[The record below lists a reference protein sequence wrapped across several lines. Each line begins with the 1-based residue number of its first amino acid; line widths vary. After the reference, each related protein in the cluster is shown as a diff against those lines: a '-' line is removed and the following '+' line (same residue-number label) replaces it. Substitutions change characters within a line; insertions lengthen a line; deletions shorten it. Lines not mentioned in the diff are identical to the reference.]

1 MIPYHIIVGD
11 EGPADL
17 VFGSRNLLKLEY
29 VQSVSFDG
37 NELQSDEVYATIRAK
52 GNVDDWLAL
61 WSGVRKDTPVY
72 LVRDDNARREKFYFK
87 SLARVAKYD
96 FELTAQSPI
105 GKLESE
111 FHGGLYD
118 GQRLPE
124 VIADV
129 LRDETS
135 ADETSA
141 DENAKIVPYSVNPA
155 LKAVLV
161 YGWAPYQSRRDA
173 LRLLARAYGFVIRR
187 DESGDL
193 HFTVP
198 DTQSY
203 EIPPDAI
210 FTSGSVDYSMGKTY
224 YRVDVTQ
231 YAFLPSSDGK
241 ETTLYDNTESGM
253 PANRQLIKFSAAP
266 CYNVRADGLEVIE
279 SGVNYAVVS
288 GVGTLYGTPYTRTE
302 SVVSV
307 DGDPDADP
315 NNILTID
322 GVTLITSLNAESVG
336 ERWRDIRNAP
346 AIVHADLWRTSQKSG
361 DFVEFTDPYG
371 DERTGYITALSGS
384 VTSIDKL
391 SAEILT
397 GYVPSWGADYDAVQV
412 LDKPSGNWPVPA
424 YLDGKTIRVVLVSGG
439 TGGASGQRGTD
450 NRTIG
455 GATVEISGCGHGD
468 AGSGGKVN
476 VIKLSV
482 TAGQVFHYE
491 CGTGGAGG
499 LPSADYDA
507 TEETKDG
514 KTSVSYAYRKNS
526 GTAGTASTFAEVGS
540 QNPAYTSDDGA
551 SMPSGYYDVIN
562 GVSYGATG
570 PDNGVDG
577 GKATTGREN
586 GDRTNPAYIDI
597 TQYPI
602 DQSERYGYWGSG
614 NIGAGKWLRND
625 DYQRWAYGG
634 LGGGAAVERSGG
646 DGRDAPDYDIGGQGG
661 DGADATAIFPTDTH
675 GLDPRAYGTG
685 GSGGHG
691 GGEGG
696 QGGSGNTTENPD
708 LSIDG
713 ARGAGGSGSAGQ
725 DGKEGC
731 ILIYYRKPDSLP
743 YRCAIV
749 NGILRFYYYTESPP
763 DVRISNGHLY
773 YKGDDTLII
782 RDGRLYRKQ
791 EA

>member
-1 MIPYHIIVGD
+1 MIPYRIIIGD
-11 EGPADL
+11 EGPVNL
-17 VFGSRNLLKLEY
+17 VFGRGNLSELSY

-37 NELQSDEVYATIRAK
+37 NELQSDEIYATIRAN
-52 GNVDDWLAL
+52 GNVNDWLAL

-72 LVRDDNARREKFYFK
+72 VTREDNARREKFYFK

-135 ADETSA
+135 G

-161 YGWAPYQSRRDA
+161 YGWAPYQSRRDT
-173 LRLLARAYGFVIRR
+173 LRLLARAYGFIIRR
-187 DESGDL
+187 DSGGDL

-198 DTQSY
+198 DTQAY
-203 EIPPDAI
+203 VIPADKI
-210 FTSGSVDYSMGKTY
+210 FTNGSVDYSMGKTY

-231 YAFLPSSDGK
+231 YAFLPASDDK
-241 ETTLYDNTESGM
+241 ETTLFDNTESGM
-253 PANRQLIKFSAAP
+253 AANRQLVKFSDAP

-279 SGVNYAVVS
+279 SGVNYAIVS
-288 GVGTLYGTPYTRTE
+288 GVGTLYGTPYARSE

-322 GVTLITSLNAESVG
+322 GVTLITALNAESVG

-346 AIVHADLWRTSQKSG
+346 AIVHADLRRTSQKCG
-361 DFVEFTDPYG
+361 DFVSFTDPYG
-371 DERTGYITALSGS
+371 DARTGYITALSGS
-384 VTSIDKL
+384 VTTIDKP

-412 LDKPSGNWPVPA
+412 LSKPSGNWPVPA
-424 YLDGKTIRVVLVSGG
+424 YLDGKTIRVVLISGG
-439 TGGASGQRGTD
+439 TGGASGQHGTD
-450 NRTIG
+450 NKTID
-455 GATVEISGCGHGD
+455 GATVEVSGCGHGD
-468 AGSGGKVN
+468 AGSGGKIN

-482 TAGQVFHYE
+482 TAGQVFSYE

-507 TEETKDG
+507 ISDKD
-514 KTSVSYAYRKNS
+514 KLSYVYRKNG

-540 QNPAYTSDDGA
+540 ENSYSSDDGA
-551 SMPSGYYDVIN
+551 SNPSGYYDVIN
-562 GVSYGATG
+562 KVSYAVSG
-570 PDNGVDG
+570 PNNGIDG
-577 GKATTGREN
+577 GAATSGREN
-586 GDRTNPAYIDI
+586 GNRNNPVYIHDDPEKD
-597 TQYPI
+597 YPI
-602 DQSERYGYWGSG
+602 IRLPWDERYAWQSGVEGDGGYQDQGTHFE
-614 NIGAGKWLRND
+614 
-625 DYQRWAYGG
+625 WAYGG
-634 LGGGAAVERSGG
+634 LGGGAAVGDYGG
-646 DGRDAPDYDIGGQGG
+646 AGGNVNWRLFPDVGGAGG
-661 DGADATAIFPTDTH
+661 DGADAVAMFPYDN
-675 GLDPRAYGTG
+675 RAYGSG

-696 QGGSGNTTENPD
+696 QGGSGHTTEEGGGMAR
-708 LSIDG
+708 DG
-713 ARGAGGSGSAGQ
+713 ARGSGGSGSAGQ
-725 DGKEGC
+725 DGADGC

-749 NGILRFYYYTESPP
+749 NGALRFYYYTESPP
-763 DVRISNGHLY
+763 DIRISDGHLY